1 MKSDMSSGV
10 AEAAAAAAPFEEP
23 FEEPPEENPEKNP
36 NELPAASPEEGL
48 SGGSLSALG
57 APRHLEP
64 HPHPAPLEVGAGVAT
79 TSVAL
84 VFWASRYFSV
94 VAPLL
99 QYFILC
105 HTPSKQKDENALS
118 PGDKQQQVTQ
128 TPGLCFL
135 HGALGLWGFQGFG
148 VWGLLLL
155 CLCHQEVGERDVES
169 REDDVGQYEEGDVV
183 VKITPAA
190 HIGRHVEGVHE
201 CESEDA

>member
-1 MKSDMSSGV
+1 MKYWRSGATTLKYRDAPKPQSPKAPKPQSLFRVYMKSDMSSGV

-48 SGGSLSALG
+48 SGGSPSALG

-118 PGDKQQQVTQ
+118 PGDKQQQVAQ

-135 HGALGLWGFQGFG
+135 HGA
-148 VWGLLLL
+148 
-155 CLCHQEVGERDVES
+155 CHPQYI
-169 REDDVGQYEEGDVV
+169 REIPKAYIE
-183 VKITPAA
+183 
-190 HIGRHVEGVHE
+190 
-201 CESEDA
+201 